1 MNAPLPE
8 SIRLAL
14 EAATLD
20 DKYTLASGRAFMS
33 GVQALVRLPMLQRQR
48 DAAVG
53 LNTAGFISGYRGS
66 PLGGYDQSLWAAKKH
81 LAAQNIVFQPGVNEE
96 LAATAVWGTQ
106 QIEFDPTNKK
116 FDGVFGIWYGK
127 GPGVDRS
134 LDVFRHANFAGPSPH
149 GGVIALAGDDHAAV
163 SSTTAHQSEFN
174 FQSLGM
180 PMLHPATVQEYLDFG
195 LLGFAMSRFAGVWVG
210 FKCVTETVESSA
222 SVTIDPLALK
232 IVIPEGMVFPP
243 DGVHIRHPDPMLAQE
258 RRLLDFKLPAAIA
271 FARANKIDREVIA
284 ALGSKEGFA
293 NLAMAITAPGDVV
306 LVPNPA
312 YPIHAFGFMIAGAAI
327 RHVPATSPEEYLS
340 KIGVATRHSVPSP
353 LAMVVNYPSNPTAQ
367 VVGLDF
373 YKEVIKFAK
382 KHEIWVLSDL
392 AYADIYFD
400 DANPPPSILQ
410 VDGAKDIA
418 IEFQSLSK
426 TYSMPGWR
434 MGFAAGNEKL
444 IGALARIKS
453 YLDYGAFTPIQVAAA
468 AALNGPQTVVDEIRA
483 VYKSR
488 RDVLVKSMAQAGWDI
503 PAPDASMFAWA
514 PVPENYRELGSME
527 FAKDLLIHAKVAV
540 SPGIGFGEYGEG
552 YVRVALVEN
561 EHRIRQAARN
571 VKKFLTMGTNMS
583 PSDLASA
590 K

>member
-1 MNAPLPE
+1 MQTDFYR
-8 SIRLAL
+8 I
-14 EAATLD
+14 
-20 DKYTLASGRAFMS
+20 K
-33 GVQALVRLPMLQRQR
+33 RLPPYIFEEVNRLKAQARARGEDIIDFGMGNPDLATPQHIVDKLCETAR
-48 DAAVG
+48 DPRAHRYSASRGIKG
-53 LNTAGFISGYRGS
+53 LRKAHVAYYKRRF
-66 PLGGYDQSLWAAKKH
+66 
-81 LAAQNIVFQPGVNEE
+81 
-96 LAATAVWGTQ
+96 
-106 QIEFDPTNKK
+106 
-116 FDGVFGIWYGK
+116 
-127 GPGVDRS
+127 GVD
-134 LDVFRHANFAGPSPH
+134 LN
-149 GGVIALAGDDHAAV
+149 
-163 SSTTAHQSEFN
+163 
-174 FQSLGM
+174 
-180 PMLHPATVQEYLDFG
+180 
-195 LLGFAMSRFAGVWVG
+195 
-210 FKCVTETVESSA
+210 
-222 SVTIDPLALK
+222 
-232 IVIPEGMVFPP
+232 P
-243 DGVHIRHPDPMLAQE
+243 DT
-258 RRLLDFKLPAAIA
+258 
-271 FARANKIDREVIA
+271 EVIA

-340 KIGVATRHSVPSP
+340 KLGTATRHSVPSP
-353 LAMVVNYPSNPTAQ
+353 LALVVNYPSNPTAQ
-367 VVGLDF
+367 VVDLDF

-392 AYADIYFD
+392 AYADIYFGD
-400 DANPPPSILQ
+400 EPPPSILQ

-468 AALNGPQTVVDEIRA
+468 AALNGPQDIVDEIRA

-488 RDVLVKSMAQAGWDI
+488 RDVLVKSMAAAGWEI
-503 PAPDASMFAWA
+503 PAPPASMFAWA
-514 PVPENYRELGSME
+514 PVPEKYKTLGSME

-571 VKKFLTMGTNMS
+571 VKKFLQSGTNLAPPDS
-583 PSDLASA
+583 PSKSSGKKNLAPA

>member
-1 MNAPLPE
+1 MNTDFYR
-8 SIRLAL
+8 I
-14 EAATLD
+14 
-20 DKYTLASGRAFMS
+20 K
-33 GVQALVRLPMLQRQR
+33 RLPPYIFEEVNRLKAQAR
-48 DAAVG
+48 A
-53 LNTAGFISGYRGS
+53 RGE
-66 PLGGYDQSLWAAKKH
+66 D
-81 LAAQNIVFQPGVNEE
+81 I
-96 LAATAVWGTQ
+96 
-106 QIEFDPTNKK
+106 I
-116 FDGVFGIWYGK
+116 
-127 GPGVDRS
+127 
-134 LDVFRHANFAGPSPH
+134 
-149 GGVIALAGDDHAAV
+149 
-163 SSTTAHQSEFN
+163 
-174 FQSLGM
+174 
-180 PMLHPATVQEYLDFG
+180 DFG
-195 LLGFAMSRFAGVWVG
+195 MGNPDMPTPDYIVDKL
-210 FKCVTETVESSA
+210 CETARDPRAHRYSA
-222 SVTIDPLALK
+222 SRGIKGLRKAHCAYYKRRFGVELN
-232 IVIPEGMVFPP
+232 P
-243 DGVHIRHPDPMLAQE
+243 DT
-258 RRLLDFKLPAAIA
+258 
-271 FARANKIDREVIA
+271 EVIA

-340 KIGVATRHSVPSP
+340 RIGAATRHSVPSP
-353 LAMVVNYPSNPTAQ
+353 LALVVNYPSNPTAQ
-367 VVGLDF
+367 VVELDF
-373 YKEVIKFAK
+373 YKEIIQFAK

-392 AYADIYFD
+392 AYADIYFGD
-400 DANPPPSILQ
+400 TPPPSILQ

-468 AALNGPQTVVDEIRA
+468 AALNGPQDAVEEIRA

-488 RDVLVKSMAQAGWDI
+488 RDVLVKSMAAAGWDI
-503 PAPDASMFAWA
+503 PAPSASMFAWA
-514 PVPENYRELGSME
+514 PVPEKYKQLGSME

-571 VKKFLTMGTNMS
+571 VKKFLQSGTNKA
-583 PSDLASA
+583 PAEQPKKKLAPA